1 MPRAG
6 CLKRVRFLLLLAF
19 ALPASAQEQEIQ
31 RALMQRDQQSA
42 EFAARL
48 RGATLIE
55 QQRLENLS
63 ARQLQEVAKDMPQEL
78 RPYERQKAAGEH
90 VLALPPPVVHAKAP
104 KKPAPLPA
112 KLPRA
117 VEVVPAGGIEPPTNG
132 LQNRCSAN

>member
-1 MPRAG
+1 MKLAA
-6 CLKRVRFLLLLAF
+6 VLLIVAVPVL
-19 ALPASAQEQEIQ
+19 AQEQEIQ

-48 RGATLIE
+48 RGAPLVE

-63 ARQLQEVAKDMPQEL
+63 ARQLLNVEKDLPAEL
-78 RPYERQKAAGEH
+78 RPYERQQAAGEH
-90 VLALPPPVVHAKAP
+90 VLALPPPVVRAKAAGKP
-104 KKPAPLPA
+104 KPLPA
-112 KLPRA
+112 KIPCA

>member
-1 MPRAG
+1 M
-6 CLKRVRFLLLLAF
+6 RFLLLLAF
-19 ALPASAQEQEIQ
+19 SLPLFAQEEEIQ

-48 RGATLIE
+48 RGATLVE
-55 QQRLENLS
+55 LQRLENLS
-63 ARQLQEVAKDMPQEL
+63 AQQLLNVEKNLPTAL

-90 VLALPPPVVHAKAP
+90 VLALPPPAVHARETRRP
-104 KKPAPLPA
+104 EPLPA
-112 KLPRA
+112 KMPCA

>member
-1 MPRAG
+1 M
-6 CLKRVRFLLLLAF
+6 RFLLLLAF
-19 ALPASAQEQEIQ
+19 SLPVLAQEQEVQ
-31 RALMQRDQQSA
+31 RALLQRDQQSV

-48 RGATLIE
+48 RGAPLAE
-55 QQRLENLS
+55 QQQLENLS
-63 ARQLQEVAKDMPQEL
+63 ARQLLGVEKDLPTEL

-104 KKPAPLPA
+104 KKPLPLPA
-112 KLPRA
+112 RMPCA